1 MLAAYN
7 NIREVK
13 LLFKMMA
20 LFKYCL
26 VIEIYID
33 GYILIKQNFYEK
45 SLLLLVVYENS
56 KRTKRNNTI
65 IIKVNILLKVIT
77 FDFIGQSHLNII

>member
-20 LFKYCL
+20 LSKYCL
-26 VIEIYID
+26 LIEIYID
-33 GYILIKQNFYEK
+33 GYILIK
-45 SLLLLVVYENS
+45 
-56 KRTKRNNTI
+56 
-65 IIKVNILLKVIT
+65 
-77 FDFIGQSHLNII
+77 